1 MSQAFKAEVL
11 FFNPDDVSSAAC
23 ALRMVNL
30 HYEVIPTED
39 PDEQTAFGMVS
50 GTTELDE
57 NAISGWLLRIIE
69 PFGGDVVEV
78 GYAWR
83 WHGN

>member
-1 MSQAFKAEVL
+1 
-11 FFNPDDVSSAAC
+11 
-23 ALRMVNL
+23 
-30 HYEVIPTED
+30 
-39 PDEQTAFGMVS
+39 MVS